1 MFVGL
6 PRPTDIAIDGGSRL
20 YVASWKGGQYRYG
33 GEQIGYLARL
43 TPTGAAA
50 PQIPD
55 IKGANDAR
63 LVDLIASANQV
74 HRRFAQHE
82 MVRRGPTPERIALL
96 EKRIAASGPLPGRVS
111 AIFALKELAGAG
123 SHATLVQTAAD
134 PALREF
140 ALRALADRQDQLT
153 GVPSSLFIKALTD
166 SNPRVQLQA
175 ITGLKRL
182 GAVEAAAAIL
192 PLTASSDPVV
202 PFVAVDAL
210 ASLGETK
217 ALLDAVKAPSTS
229 PAVTK
234 GALRALQQI
243 HTPVAVSGLIEALQ
257 TAKTADVRGG
267 IRAGAGAALLS

>member
-82 MVRRGPTPERIALL
+82 LVRRGPTPERIALL
-96 EKRIAASGPLPGRVS
+96 EKRIAAAGPLPGACGGDLYAES
-111 AIFALKELAGAG
+111 
-123 SHATLVQTAAD
+123 SW
-134 PALREF
+134 PAPR
-140 ALRALADRQDQLT
+140 RTRRSCRQL
-153 GVPSSLFIKALTD
+153 PI
-166 SNPRVQLQA
+166 PRF
-175 ITGLKRL
+175 
-182 GAVEAAAAIL
+182 
-192 PLTASSDPVV
+192 ASSRCERWP
-202 PFVAVDAL
+202 
-210 ASLGETK
+210 
-217 ALLDAVKAPSTS
+217 
-229 PAVTK
+229 
-234 GALRALQQI
+234 I
-243 HTPVAVSGLIEALQ
+243 
-257 TAKTADVRGG
+257 VR
-267 IRAGAGAALLS
+267 IS